1 MQYLLPHHD
10 ATYITD
16 LELSSD
22 VGSITFS
29 ELEKWLH
36 GDYTVQVAMIRELT
50 ELSKKYRCFGLSAPT
65 RVA

>member
-1 MQYLLPHHD
+1 MQYFLPHHD

-22 VGSITFS
+22 AGSITFS
-29 ELEKWLH
+29 ELEKWLP

-50 ELSKKYRCFGLSAPT
+50 ELRKK
-65 RVA
+65 